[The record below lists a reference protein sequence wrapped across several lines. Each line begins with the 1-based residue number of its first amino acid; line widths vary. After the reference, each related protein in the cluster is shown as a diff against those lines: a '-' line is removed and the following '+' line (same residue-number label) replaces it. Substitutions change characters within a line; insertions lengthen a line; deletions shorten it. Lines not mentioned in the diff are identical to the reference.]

1 MFLNS
6 FLSGFF
12 NPLIRYALFAEKVHP
27 LRNALIRYG
36 VTFENN
42 VTNLVTLAVGL
53 LPFNGLL
60 PEPRR

>member
-12 NPLIRYALFAEKVHP
+12 NPLICYALFAEKVHP

-42 VTNLVTLAVGL
+42 VTNLVTLALKGADFL
-53 LPFNGLL
+53 S
-60 PEPRR
+60 